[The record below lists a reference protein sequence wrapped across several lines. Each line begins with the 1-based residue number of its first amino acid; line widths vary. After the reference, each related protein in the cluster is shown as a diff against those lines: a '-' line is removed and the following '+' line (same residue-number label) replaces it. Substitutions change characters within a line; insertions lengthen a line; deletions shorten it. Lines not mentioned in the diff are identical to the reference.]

1 MIQITTFLYLNSNA
15 TPKLFNIFRSLLKS
29 LLLDGISKN
38 EKVVKN

>member
-1 MIQITTFLYLNSNA
+1 MIQITAFLYLNSNA

>member
-15 TPKLFNIFRSLLKS
+15 TPKLFNIFRSLLKT